1 MQNETTTIA
10 AIATAPGMGAIAVIR
25 LSGSKAISIADK
37 VFSSV
42 QGKFLSKQKS
52 HTIHLGH
59 IVQGSRTID
68 EVLVSLFKGPNSY
81 TGEDVV
87 EFSCHGSTYI
97 QQQII
102 QLLVDQGAQLAEPGE
117 FTLRAFINGKMDLT
131 QAEAVAD
138 LIASEGEAAHRVA
151 IQQLRG
157 GISNQLEQLREQL
170 VNFASLVELEL
181 DFSEEDVDFTDRDAL
196 DKLLHQAQDTI
207 KSLIDSFNLGNAMK
221 QGVPVAI
228 AGKPNAGKSSLLNA
242 LAKDEKAIVS
252 EIAGTTRDSIEDTV
266 TLDGIQ
272 FRFIDTAGLRET
284 EDTIEAIGVEKARTK
299 ISDAQILL
307 YVVDPS
313 SMTIPEVNTEVKA
326 LQHQNPLVLINKSD
340 LYDIDKLHNQT
351 QKLENLDSLLISAET
366 GLGLD
371 KLCKHLVQLVLH
383 TNYDTIVSSSRHH
396 NELQQTL
403 TAILAVREG
412 LANGLTGDLFGV
424 DLRTA
429 LHHLGMLTG
438 SISSDE
444 LLGNIFANFCIGK

>member
-1 MQNETTTIA
+1 MQNETTTIVA
-10 AIATAPGMGAIAVIR
+10 TATAPGTGAIAVVR
-25 LSGSKAISIADK
+25 LSGSKAISIVDRVFHSVHDK
-37 VFSSV
+37 V
-42 QGKFLSKQKS
+42 LSKQKS

-59 IVQGSRTID
+59 VVQGNQTLD

-87 EFSCHGSTYI
+87 EISCHGSSYI
-97 QQQII
+97 QKQLI
-102 QLLVDQGAQLAEPGE
+102 QLLLNEGAKMAEPGE
-117 FTLRAFINGKMDLT
+117 FTLRAFINGKIDLT

-157 GISNQLEQLREQL
+157 GISKQLEQLREQL
-170 VNFASLVELEL
+170 INFASLVELEL
-181 DFSEEDVDFTDRDAL
+181 DFSEEDVDFADRDAL
-196 DKLLHQAQDTI
+196 DKLLRQAQETI
-207 KSLIDSFNLGNAMK
+207 KSLIDSFSVGNAMK

-242 LAKDEKAIVS
+242 LAQDEKAIVS

-284 EDTIEAIGVEKARTK
+284 EDTIEAIGVKKARIK

-313 SMTIPEVNTEVKA
+313 TMTVEEISTEVKA
-326 LQHQNPLVLINKSD
+326 LQHQNPLVLINKAD
-340 LYDIDKLHNQT
+340 LHNMDKLHKQT
-351 QKLENLDSLLISAET
+351 QELIGLDSLLISAET

-371 KLCKHLVQLVLH
+371 KLCAHIVQLVKY
-383 TNYDTIVSSSRHH
+383 TNYDTIVSNSRHH

-403 TAILAVREG
+403 AAILAIREG
-412 LANGLTGDLFGV
+412 LANGLTGDLLAV

-438 SISSDE
+438 TISSDE

>member
-42 QGKFLSKQKS
+42 QGKVLSKQKS

-59 IVQGSRTID
+59 IVQGSRIID

-157 GISNQLEQLREQL
+157 GISNQLEQLRDQL

-181 DFSEEDVDFTDRDAL
+181 DFSEEDVDFADRDAL

-252 EIAGTTRDSIEDTV
+252 EIAGTTRDTIEDTI
-266 TLDGIQ
+266 TLDGIH

-307 YVVDPS
+307 YVVDPF

-326 LQHQNPLVLINKSD
+326 LQHQNPLVLMNKSD

-371 KLCKHLVQLVLH
+371 KLCKHLVQLVMH

-412 LANGLTGDLFGV
+412 LANGLTGDLLAV

>member
-1 MQNETTTIA
+1 MQSETTTIVA
-10 AIATAPGMGAIAVIR
+10 TATAPGTGAIAVVR
-25 LSGSKAISIADK
+25 LSGTKAILIADR
-37 VFSSV
+37 VFRSV
-42 QGKFLSKQKS
+42 HDKTLSKQKS

-59 IVQGSRTID
+59 IVQGNQTLD
-68 EVLVSLFKGPNSY
+68 EVLISLFKGPNSY

-87 EFSCHGSTYI
+87 EISCHGSSYV
-97 QQQII
+97 QQQLI
-102 QLLVDQGAQLAEPGE
+102 QVLLAEGAQLAEPGE

-170 VNFASLVELEL
+170 INFASLVELEL
-181 DFSEEDVDFTDRDAL
+181 DFSEEDVDFADRDAL

-207 KSLIDSFNLGNAMK
+207 KSLIDSFSVGNAMK

-242 LAKDEKAIVS
+242 LAQDEKAIVS
-252 EIAGTTRDSIEDTV
+252 EIAGTTRDSIEDMV

-284 EDTIEAIGVEKARTK
+284 EDTIEAIGVKKARTN

-313 SMTIPEVNTEVKA
+313 TMTVEEINTEVKA
-326 LQHQNPLVLINKSD
+326 LQHQNPLVLINKCD
-340 LYDIDKLHNQT
+340 LYNMDKLNKQT
-351 QKLENLDSLLISAET
+351 QELIGLDSLLISAMT

-371 KLCKHLVQLVLH
+371 KLCAHLVQLIKH
-383 TNYDTIVSSSRHH
+383 TNYGTIVSNSRHH
-396 NELQQTL
+396 KELQQTL

-412 LANGLTGDLFGV
+412 LANGLTGDLLAV

-438 SISSDE
+438 TISSDE

>member
-42 QGKFLSKQKS
+42 QVKVLSKQKS

-59 IVQGSRTID
+59 IVQGSRIID

-181 DFSEEDVDFTDRDAL
+181 DFSEEDVDFADRDAL

-371 KLCKHLVQLVLH
+371 KLCKHLVQLVMH

-403 TAILAVREG
+403 MAILAVREG
-412 LANGLTGDLFGV
+412 LANGLTGDLLAV

>member
-1 MQNETTTIA
+1 MQNGTTTIVA
-10 AIATAPGMGAIAVIR
+10 TATAPGTGAISVVR
-25 LSGSKAISIADK
+25 LSGSDAILIAEK
-37 VFSSV
+37 VFRSV
-42 QGKFLSKQKS
+42 HNKVLSKQKS

-59 IVQGSRTID
+59 ILQGNQTLD
-68 EVLVSLFKGPNSY
+68 EVLISLFKGPNSY

-87 EFSCHGSTYI
+87 EISCHGSTYI
-97 QQQII
+97 QQQLL
-102 QLLVDQGAQLAEPGE
+102 QLLLDEGAQLAEPGE

-181 DFSEEDVDFTDRDAL
+181 DFSEEDVDFADRDAL

-207 KSLIDSFNLGNAMK
+207 KSLIDSFSVGNALK

-242 LAKDEKAIVS
+242 LAQDEKAIVS

-266 TLDGIQ
+266 SIDGIQ

-284 EDTIEAIGVEKARTK
+284 KDSIEAIGVEKARTK

-313 SMTIPEVNTEVKA
+313 TMTVAEINTEVKT

-340 LYDIDKLHNQT
+340 LYDVDKLNKQC
-351 QKLENLDSLLISAET
+351 QELEGLDSLLISAET

-371 KLCKHLVQLVLH
+371 KLCEHLVQLVKH

-412 LANGLTGDLFGV
+412 LANGLTGDLLAV

>member
-1 MQNETTTIA
+1 MQNETTTIVA
-10 AIATAPGMGAIAVIR
+10 TATAPGTAAISVVR

-37 VFSSV
+37 VFRSV
-42 QGKFLSKQKS
+42 HNKVLSKQKS

-59 IVQGSRTID
+59 ILQGNQNLD
-68 EVLVSLFKGPNSY
+68 EVLISLFKGPNSY

-87 EFSCHGSTYI
+87 EISCHGSTYI
-97 QQQII
+97 QQQLL
-102 QLLVDQGAQLAEPGE
+102 QLLLDEGAQLAEPGE

-181 DFSEEDVDFTDRDAL
+181 DFSEEDVDFADRDAL

-207 KSLIDSFNLGNAMK
+207 KALIDSFSVGNALK

-242 LAKDEKAIVS
+242 LAQDEKAIVS
-252 EIAGTTRDSIEDTV
+252 EVPGTTRDSIEDTV
-266 TLDGIQ
+266 SIDGIQ

-284 EDTIEAIGVEKARTK
+284 KDTIEAIGVEKARTK

-313 SMTIPEVNTEVKA
+313 TMTVAEINTEVKT

-340 LYDIDKLHNQT
+340 LYNVDKLNKQC
-351 QKLENLDSLLISAET
+351 QELEGLDSLLISAET
-366 GLGLD
+366 GLGLN
-371 KLCKHLVQLVLH
+371 KLCEHLVQLVKH

-412 LANGLTGDLFGV
+412 LANGLTGDLLAV

>member
-1 MQNETTTIA
+1 MQSETTTIA
-10 AIATAPGMGAIAVIR
+10 AIATAPGTGAIAVVR
-25 LSGSKAISIADK
+25 LSGTKAIPIADR
-37 VFSSV
+37 VFRSV
-42 QGKFLSKQKS
+42 HDKILSKQKS

-59 IVQGSRTID
+59 IVQGNQTLD

-102 QLLVDQGAQLAEPGE
+102 QLLIDQGAQLAEPGE

-157 GISNQLEQLREQL
+157 GISNQLDQLREQL

-181 DFSEEDVDFTDRDAL
+181 DFSEEDVDFADRDAL

-326 LQHQNPLVLINKSD
+326 LQHHNPLVLINKSD

-371 KLCKHLVQLVLH
+371 KLCKRLVQLVMH

-412 LANGLTGDLFGV
+412 LTNDLTGDLLAV

-438 SISSDE
+438 TISSDE

>member
-1 MQNETTTIA
+1 MQNEIKTIVA
-10 AIATAPGMGAIAVIR
+10 TATAPGTSAISVVR
-25 LSGSKAISIADK
+25 LSGSRAISIADK
-37 VFSSV
+37 VFRSV
-42 QGKFLSKQKS
+42 HNKVLSNQKS

-59 IVQGSRTID
+59 IAQGNQTLD

-87 EFSCHGSTYI
+87 EISCHGSSYV

-102 QLLVDQGAQLAEPGE
+102 KLLIDEGAQLAEPGE

-138 LIASEGEAAHRVA
+138 LIASESEASHRVA

-157 GISNQLEQLREQL
+157 GISNQLQQLREQL
-170 VNFASLVELEL
+170 INFASLVELEL
-181 DFSEEDVDFTDRDAL
+181 DFSEEDVDFADRNEL
-196 DKLLHQAQDTI
+196 DKLLRQAQDTI
-207 KSLIDSFNLGNAMK
+207 KSLIDSFSMGNAMK

-266 TLDGIQ
+266 ILDGIQ
-272 FRFIDTAGLRET
+272 FRFIDTAGLRDT
-284 EDTIEAIGVEKARTK
+284 EDEIEAIGVKKARTK

-313 SMTIPEVNTEVKA
+313 TMTVSEINTEVKA

-340 LYDIDKLHNQT
+340 LHNMDKLYKQT
-351 QKLENLDSLLISAET
+351 QELKGLDSLLISAET

-371 KLCKHLVQLVLH
+371 KLCAHLTRLVKH
-383 TNYDTIVSSSRHH
+383 TNYETILSNSRHH

-412 LANGLTGDLFGV
+412 LSSGLSGDLLAV
-424 DLRTA
+424 NLRTA

-444 LLGNIFANFCIGK
+444 LLVNIFANFCIGK

>member
-42 QGKFLSKQKS
+42 QGKVLSKQKS

-181 DFSEEDVDFTDRDAL
+181 DFSEEDVDFADRDAL

-371 KLCKHLVQLVLH
+371 KLCKHLVQLVMH

-412 LANGLTGDLFGV
+412 LANGLTGDLLAV

>member
-1 MQNETTTIA
+1 MQNGTTTIVA
-10 AIATAPGMGAIAVIR
+10 TATAPGTGAISVVR
-25 LSGSKAISIADK
+25 LSGSDAILIAEK
-37 VFSSV
+37 VFRSV
-42 QGKFLSKQKS
+42 HNKVLSKQKS

-59 IVQGSRTID
+59 ILQGNQTLD
-68 EVLVSLFKGPNSY
+68 EVLISLFKGPNSY

-87 EFSCHGSTYI
+87 EISCHGSTYI
-97 QQQII
+97 QQQLL
-102 QLLVDQGAQLAEPGE
+102 QLLLDEGAQLAEPGE

-181 DFSEEDVDFTDRDAL
+181 DFSEEDVDFADRDAL

-207 KSLIDSFNLGNAMK
+207 KSLIDSFSVGNALK

-242 LAKDEKAIVS
+242 LAQDEKAIVS

-266 TLDGIQ
+266 SIDGIQ

-284 EDTIEAIGVEKARTK
+284 KDSIEAIGVEKARTK

-313 SMTIPEVNTEVKA
+313 TMTVAEINTEVKT

-340 LYDIDKLHNQT
+340 LHDVNKLNKQS
-351 QKLENLDSLLISAET
+351 QELEGLDSLLISAET

-371 KLCKHLVQLVLH
+371 KLCEHLVQLVKH

-412 LANGLTGDLFGV
+412 LANGLTGDLLAV

>member
-1 MQNETTTIA
+1 MQSETTTIV
-10 AIATAPGMGAIAVIR
+10 ATATAQGTGAIAVVR
-25 LSGSKAISIADK
+25 LSGTKAIPIADR
-37 VFSSV
+37 VFRSV
-42 QGKFLSKQKS
+42 HDKILSKQKS

-181 DFSEEDVDFTDRDAL
+181 DFSEEDVDFADRDAL

-207 KSLIDSFNLGNAMK
+207 KSLIDSFNLGNSMK

-326 LQHQNPLVLINKSD
+326 LQHQNPLVLISKSD

-371 KLCKHLVQLVLH
+371 KLCKHLVKLVMH

-412 LANGLTGDLFGV
+412 LANGLTGDLLAV

>member
-1 MQNETTTIA
+1 MQSETTTIV
-10 AIATAPGMGAIAVIR
+10 AIATAPGTGAIAVVR
-25 LSGSKAISIADK
+25 LSGTKAIPIADR

-42 QGKFLSKQKS
+42 QGKVLSKQKS

-181 DFSEEDVDFTDRDAL
+181 DFSEEDVDFADRDAL

-313 SMTIPEVNTEVKA
+313 SMTIPEVNTEVKT

-340 LYDIDKLHNQT
+340 LYDINKLHNQT

-371 KLCKHLVQLVLH
+371 KLCKHLVQLVMH

-412 LANGLTGDLFGV
+412 LANGLTGDLLAV

>member
-1 MQNETTTIA
+1 MQNETTTIVA
-10 AIATAPGMGAIAVIR
+10 TATAPGTGAIAVVR
-25 LSGSKAISIADK
+25 LSGSKAISIVDRVFHSVHDK
-37 VFSSV
+37 V
-42 QGKFLSKQKS
+42 LSKQKS

-59 IVQGSRTID
+59 VVQGNQTLD

-81 TGEDVV
+81 TGEDLV
-87 EFSCHGSTYI
+87 EISCHGSSYI
-97 QQQII
+97 QKQLI
-102 QLLVDQGAQLAEPGE
+102 QLLLNEGAKMAEPGE
-117 FTLRAFINGKMDLT
+117 FTLRAFINGKIDLT

-170 VNFASLVELEL
+170 INFASLVELEL
-181 DFSEEDVDFTDRDAL
+181 DFSEEDVDFADRDAL
-196 DKLLHQAQDTI
+196 DKLLRQAQDTI
-207 KSLIDSFNLGNAMK
+207 KSLIDSFSMGNAMK

-242 LAKDEKAIVS
+242 LVQDEKAIVS

-272 FRFIDTAGLRET
+272 FRFIDTAGLRDT
-284 EDTIEAIGVEKARTK
+284 KDTIEAIGVKKARTK

-313 SMTIPEVNTEVKA
+313 KTTVAEINLDLKELK
-326 LQHQNPLVLINKSD
+326 HQNPLVLINKSD
-340 LYDIDKLHNQT
+340 LHNIDKLHKQT
-351 QKLENLDSLLISAET
+351 QELKSLDSLIISAKT
-366 GLGLD
+366 GLVLD
-371 KLCKHLVQLVLH
+371 KLCAHLTRIVKH
-383 TNYDTIVSSSRHH
+383 TNYDTILSNTRHH
-396 NELQQTL
+396 NELQKTL

-412 LANGLTGDLFGV
+412 LSDGLSGDLLAV
-424 DLRTA
+424 NLRTA
-429 LHHLGMLTG
+429 LHHLGILTG

>member
-1 MQNETTTIA
+1 MQNEIKTIVA
-10 AIATAPGMGAIAVIR
+10 TATAPGTSAISVVR
-25 LSGSKAISIADK
+25 LSGSRAISIADK
-37 VFSSV
+37 VFLSV
-42 QGKFLSKQKS
+42 HNKVLSNQKS

-59 IVQGSRTID
+59 IVQGNQTLD

-87 EFSCHGSTYI
+87 EISCHGSSYV

-102 QLLVDQGAQLAEPGE
+102 KLLIDEGAQLAEPGE

-138 LIASEGEAAHRVA
+138 LIASESEASHRVA

-157 GISNQLEQLREQL
+157 GISNQLQQLREQL
-170 VNFASLVELEL
+170 INFASLVELEL
-181 DFSEEDVDFTDRDAL
+181 DFSEEDVDFADRNEL
-196 DKLLHQAQDTI
+196 DKLLRQAQDTI
-207 KSLIDSFNLGNAMK
+207 KSLIDSFSMGNAMK

-242 LAKDEKAIVS
+242 LAQDEKAIVS

-266 TLDGIQ
+266 ILDGIQ
-272 FRFIDTAGLRET
+272 FRFIDTAGLRDT
-284 EDTIEAIGVEKARTK
+284 EDEIEAIGVKKARTK

-313 SMTIPEVNTEVKA
+313 TMTVSEINTEVKA

-340 LYDIDKLHNQT
+340 LHNMDKLYKQT
-351 QKLENLDSLLISAET
+351 QELKGLDSLLISAET

-371 KLCKHLVQLVLH
+371 KLCAHLTRLVKH
-383 TNYDTIVSSSRHH
+383 TNYETILSNSRHH

-403 TAILAVREG
+403 VAILAVREG
-412 LANGLTGDLFGV
+412 LSSGLSGDLLAV
-424 DLRTA
+424 NLRTA

-444 LLGNIFANFCIGK
+444 LLVNIFANFCIGK

>member
-1 MQNETTTIA
+1 MQNGTTTIVA
-10 AIATAPGMGAIAVIR
+10 TATAPGTGAISVVR
-25 LSGSKAISIADK
+25 LSGSDAILIAEK
-37 VFSSV
+37 VFRSV
-42 QGKFLSKQKS
+42 HNKVLSKQKS
-52 HTIHLGH
+52 HTIHFGH
-59 IVQGSRTID
+59 ILQGNQTID
-68 EVLVSLFKGPNSY
+68 EVLISLFKGPNSY

-87 EFSCHGSTYI
+87 EISCHGSTYI
-97 QQQII
+97 QQQLV
-102 QLLVDQGAQLAEPGE
+102 QLLLDEGAQLAEPGE

-181 DFSEEDVDFTDRDAL
+181 DFSEEDLDFADRDAL
-196 DKLLHQAQDTI
+196 DKLLNQAQDTI
-207 KSLIDSFNLGNAMK
+207 KSLIDSFSVGNALK

-242 LAKDEKAIVS
+242 LAQDEKAIVS

-266 TLDGIQ
+266 SIDGIQ

-284 EDTIEAIGVEKARTK
+284 KDSIEAIGVEKARTK

-313 SMTIPEVNTEVKA
+313 TMTVAEINTEVKT

-340 LYDIDKLHNQT
+340 LHDVDKLNKQC
-351 QKLENLDSLLISAET
+351 QELEGLDSLLISAET

-371 KLCKHLVQLVLH
+371 KLCEHLVQLVKH

-412 LANGLTGDLFGV
+412 LANGLTGDLLAV

>member
-1 MQNETTTIA
+1 MQSETTTIA
-10 AIATAPGMGAIAVIR
+10 AIATAPGTGAIAVVR
-25 LSGSKAISIADK
+25 LSGTKAIPIADRVFRSVKGK
-37 VFSSV
+37 V
-42 QGKFLSKQKS
+42 LSKQKS

-59 IVQGSRTID
+59 IVQGSLTID

-102 QLLVDQGAQLAEPGE
+102 QLLVNQGAQLAEPGE

-157 GISNQLEQLREQL
+157 GISNQLDQLREQL

-181 DFSEEDVDFTDRDAL
+181 DFSEEDVDFADRDAL
-196 DKLLHQAQDTI
+196 DKLLHQAQGTI
-207 KSLIDSFNLGNAMK
+207 KSLIDSFNLGNAIK

-272 FRFIDTAGLRET
+272 FRFIDL
-284 EDTIEAIGVEKARTK
+284 
-299 ISDAQILL
+299 S
-307 YVVDPS
+307 
-313 SMTIPEVNTEVKA
+313 
-326 LQHQNPLVLINKSD
+326 LIH
-340 LYDIDKLHNQT
+340 I
-351 QKLENLDSLLISAET
+351 
-366 GLGLD
+366 
-371 KLCKHLVQLVLH
+371 
-383 TNYDTIVSSSRHH
+383 
-396 NELQQTL
+396 
-403 TAILAVREG
+403 
-412 LANGLTGDLFGV
+412 
-424 DLRTA
+424 
-429 LHHLGMLTG
+429 
-438 SISSDE
+438 
-444 LLGNIFANFCIGK
+444 

>member
-1 MQNETTTIA
+1 MQNETTTIVA
-10 AIATAPGMGAIAVIR
+10 TATAPGTGAIAVVR

-37 VFSSV
+37 VFLSV
-42 QGKFLSKQKS
+42 HDKVLSKQKS

-59 IVQGSRTID
+59 IVQGNQTLD
-68 EVLVSLFKGPNSY
+68 EVLLSLFKGPNSY
-81 TGEDVV
+81 TGEDLV
-87 EFSCHGSTYI
+87 EISCHGSSYI
-97 QQQII
+97 QQQLI
-102 QLLVDQGAQLAEPGE
+102 QLLLDEGAQLAEPGE

-151 IQQLRG
+151 IEQLRG
-157 GISNQLEQLREQL
+157 GISNQLEQLRDQL

-181 DFSEEDVDFTDRDAL
+181 DFSEEDVDFADRNSL
-196 DKLLHQAQDTI
+196 DKLLHQAQDSI
-207 KSLIDSFNLGNAMK
+207 KSLIDSFSMGNAMK

-242 LAKDEKAIVS
+242 LAQDERAIVS
-252 EIAGTTRDSIEDTV
+252 EIAGTTRDSIEDNV

-272 FRFIDTAGLRET
+272 FRFIDTAGLRNT
-284 EDTIEAIGVEKARTK
+284 DDTIEAIGVQKARTK
-299 ISDAQILL
+299 ISSAKILL
-307 YVVDPS
+307 YVVDPF
-313 SMTIPEVNTEVKA
+313 SMTIAEINTEVKA

-340 LYDIDKLHNQT
+340 LMDLDKLHNQT
-351 QKLENLDSLLISAET
+351 QDLEDLDSILISAET

-371 KLCKHLVQLVLH
+371 KLCEHLVQHVKH

-396 NELQQTL
+396 HELKQTL
-403 TAILAVREG
+403 EAILSVREG
-412 LANGLTGDLFGV
+412 LANGLTGDLLAV

-429 LHHLGMLTG
+429 LHHLGILTG

>member
-1 MQNETTTIA
+1 MQNETTTIVA
-10 AIATAPGMGAIAVIR
+10 TATAPGTAAISVVR

-37 VFSSV
+37 VFRSV
-42 QGKFLSKQKS
+42 NNKVLSKQKS

-59 IVQGSRTID
+59 ILQGNQNLD
-68 EVLVSLFKGPNSY
+68 EVLISLFKGPNSY

-87 EFSCHGSTYI
+87 EISCHGSTYI
-97 QQQII
+97 QQQLL
-102 QLLVDQGAQLAEPGE
+102 QLLLDEGAQLAEPGE

-181 DFSEEDVDFTDRDAL
+181 DFSEEDVDFADRDAL

-207 KSLIDSFNLGNAMK
+207 KSLIDSFSVGNALK

-242 LAKDEKAIVS
+242 LAQDEKAIVS
-252 EIAGTTRDSIEDTV
+252 EVAGTTRDSIEDTV
-266 TLDGIQ
+266 SIDGIQ

-284 EDTIEAIGVEKARTK
+284 KDTIEAIGVEKARTK

-313 SMTIPEVNTEVKA
+313 TMTVAEINTEVKT

-340 LYDIDKLHNQT
+340 LYNVDKLNKQC
-351 QKLENLDSLLISAET
+351 QELEGLDSLLISAET
-366 GLGLD
+366 GLGLN
-371 KLCKHLVQLVLH
+371 KLCEHLVQLVKH

-412 LANGLTGDLFGV
+412 LANGLTGDLLAV

>member
-42 QGKFLSKQKS
+42 QGKVLSKQKS

-181 DFSEEDVDFTDRDAL
+181 DFSEEDVDFADRDAL

-340 LYDIDKLHNQT
+340 LYDIDELHNQT

-412 LANGLTGDLFGV
+412 LTNDLTGDLLAV

>member
-1 MQNETTTIA
+1 MQSETTTIA
-10 AIATAPGMGAIAVIR
+10 AIATAPGTGAIAVVRI
-25 LSGSKAISIADK
+25 SGTKAIPIADR
-37 VFSSV
+37 VFRSV
-42 QGKFLSKQKS
+42 HDKILSKQKS

-59 IVQGSRTID
+59 IVQGNQTLD
-68 EVLVSLFKGPNSY
+68 EVLISLFKGPNSY

-87 EFSCHGSTYI
+87 EISCHGSSYV
-97 QQQII
+97 QQQLI
-102 QLLVDQGAQLAEPGE
+102 QVLLAEGAQLAEPGE

-170 VNFASLVELEL
+170 INFASLVELEL
-181 DFSEEDVDFTDRDAL
+181 DFSEEDVDFADRDAL

-207 KSLIDSFNLGNAMK
+207 KSLIDSFSVGNAMK

-242 LAKDEKAIVS
+242 LAQDEKAIVS

-284 EDTIEAIGVEKARTK
+284 EDTIEAIGVKKARTK

-313 SMTIPEVNTEVKA
+313 TMTVEEIRTEVRA

-340 LYDIDKLHNQT
+340 LHNMDKLHKQT
-351 QKLENLDSLLISAET
+351 RELIGLDSLLISAET

-371 KLCKHLVQLVLH
+371 KLCAHLVQLVKH
-383 TNYDTIVSSSRHH
+383 TNYDTIVSNSRHH

-412 LANGLTGDLFGV
+412 LANDLTGDLLAV

-438 SISSDE
+438 AISSDE

>member
-42 QGKFLSKQKS
+42 QGKVLSKQKS

-68 EVLVSLFKGPNSY
+68 EALVSLFKGPISY

-181 DFSEEDVDFTDRDAL
+181 DFSEEDVDFADRDAL

-340 LYDIDKLHNQT
+340 LYDVDKLHNQT

-371 KLCKHLVQLVLH
+371 KLCKHLIQLVMH

-412 LANGLTGDLFGV
+412 LAKGLTGDLLAV

>member
-1 MQNETTTIA
+1 MQSETTTIV
-10 AIATAPGMGAIAVIR
+10 ATATAQGTGAIAVVR
-25 LSGSKAISIADK
+25 LSGTKAIPIADR
-37 VFSSV
+37 VFRSV
-42 QGKFLSKQKS
+42 HDKILSKQKS

-181 DFSEEDVDFTDRDAL
+181 DFSEEDVDFADRDAL

-207 KSLIDSFNLGNAMK
+207 KSLIDSFNLGNSMK

-326 LQHQNPLVLINKSD
+326 LQHQNPLVLISKSD

-371 KLCKHLVQLVLH
+371 NSVSTLSSLLCTQI
-383 TNYDTIVSSSRHH
+383 TIR
-396 NELQQTL
+396 L
-403 TAILAVREG
+403 
-412 LANGLTGDLFGV
+412 
-424 DLRTA
+424 
-429 LHHLGMLTG
+429 
-438 SISSDE
+438 
-444 LLGNIFANFCIGK
+444 

>member
-1 MQNETTTIA
+1 MQSETTTIVA
-10 AIATAPGMGAIAVIR
+10 TATAPGTGAIAVVR
-25 LSGSKAISIADK
+25 LSGTKAIPIADR
-37 VFSSV
+37 VFRSV
-42 QGKFLSKQKS
+42 HDKILSKQKS

-59 IVQGSRTID
+59 IVQGNQTLD
-68 EVLVSLFKGPNSY
+68 EVLISLFKGPNSY

-87 EFSCHGSTYI
+87 EISCHGSSYV
-97 QQQII
+97 QQQLI
-102 QLLVDQGAQLAEPGE
+102 QVLLAEGAQLAEPGE

-170 VNFASLVELEL
+170 INFASLVELEL
-181 DFSEEDVDFTDRDAL
+181 DFSEEDVDFADRDAL

-207 KSLIDSFNLGNAMK
+207 KSLIDSFSVGNAMK

-242 LAKDEKAIVS
+242 LAQDEKAIVS

-284 EDTIEAIGVEKARTK
+284 EDTIEAIGVKKARTK

-313 SMTIPEVNTEVKA
+313 TMTVEEIRTEVRA
-326 LQHQNPLVLINKSD
+326 LQHQN
-340 LYDIDKLHNQT
+340 HW
-351 QKLENLDSLLISAET
+351 
-366 GLGLD
+366 
-371 KLCKHLVQLVLH
+371 C
-383 TNYDTIVSSSRHH
+383 
-396 NELQQTL
+396 
-403 TAILAVREG
+403 
-412 LANGLTGDLFGV
+412 
-424 DLRTA
+424 
-429 LHHLGMLTG
+429 
-438 SISSDE
+438 
-444 LLGNIFANFCIGK
+444 